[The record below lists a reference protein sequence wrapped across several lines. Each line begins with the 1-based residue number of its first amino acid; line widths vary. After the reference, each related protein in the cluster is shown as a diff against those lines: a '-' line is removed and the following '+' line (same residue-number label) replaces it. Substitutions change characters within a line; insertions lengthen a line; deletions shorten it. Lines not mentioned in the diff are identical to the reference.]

1 MSYPV
6 IKHSEVITQDTRSTI
21 SARYRTVT
29 KAINSEFRGIQS
41 DTQYSLYVGSY
52 GRGTAID
59 TSDLD
64 ILVELPEAE
73 YSRYDAYRS
82 NGQSRL
88 LQAVKN
94 AITNAYPR
102 SQVKADGQVVKIDF
116 SDGMQ
121 FEILPAFP
129 NVYWFGQE
137 NGTYKYP
144 DTNMG
149 GNWRSTNPKA
159 EQNAMKQKN
168 NSSNGLLYDTCKHIR
183 RVHDDYY
190 SSYHLSG
197 IVIDSFVYAAIGDW
211 HWPREGESSTSST
224 GSYESVLLNYLKQQ
238 TMLSSLFTM
247 RSLLHL
253 TAPGS
258 GDSVDTSNSIICLEK
273 VLNYIAE

>member
-6 IKHSEVITQDTRSTI
+6 LRHGEVIPQETKSTI
-21 SARYRTVT
+21 SMRYRTVT
-29 KAINSEFRGIQS
+29 RAMNQEFWNSQS
-41 DTQYSLYVGSY
+41 ETQNSLYVGSY

-64 ILVELPEAE
+64 ILVELPESE
-73 YSRYDAYRS
+73 YNRFDYARG

-88 LQAVKN
+88 LQAVRN
-94 AITNAYPR
+94 AVQTVYPR
-102 SQVKADGQVVKIDF
+102 SDVRADGQVVKIAF

-121 FEILPAFP
+121 FEILPVFR
-129 NVYWFGQE
+129 NVDWFGQW

-159 EQNAMKQKN
+159 EQDAMRQKN
-168 NSSNGLLYDTCKHIR
+168 NICNGLLYDTCKHLR
-183 RVHDDYY
+183 RVRDDHY

-197 IVIDSFVYAAIGDW
+197 IVIDSFVYTAIGDW
-211 HWPREGESSTSST
+211 HWLRDGETSTSSSV
-224 GSYESVLLNYLKQQ
+224 SYEDVLLNYFKQQ
-238 TMLSSLFTM
+238 TAWSTLY
-247 RSLLHL
+247 L

-258 GDSVDTSNSIICLEK
+258 GDSVNTSSSLSCLEK
-273 VLNYIAE
+273 VLEYIAE